1 MALLTMS
8 ERELSRLKIIED
20 INEQRLSVI
29 QGAELAGISRRQMTR
44 LVKAFRLHGAF
55 GLISKKRGKPSNRKG
70 SKNSIKLPHP
80 SI

>member
-29 QGAELAGISRRQMTR
+29 QAAPRRT
-44 LVKAFRLHGAF
+44 
-55 GLISKKRGKPSNRKG
+55 GLTG
-70 SKNSIKLPHP
+70 HVF
-80 SI
+80 